1 MSRSVTVLV
10 LIARRILVLQHSQLE
25 ANLPL
30 IIAVSIV
37 VSAARFCFLDHFHA
51 IAWVLRV
58 HTSQFPMSQPPHGAV
73 AAPPAAALKVR
84 GSTLRLEVVIDDL
97 PEQLEGH
104 LKLQMPAEIKVQEAA
119 ASASRS
125 KQQLTAVGDAEA
137 S

>member
-1 MSRSVTVLV
+1 
-10 LIARRILVLQHSQLE
+10 
-25 ANLPL
+25 
-30 IIAVSIV
+30 
-37 VSAARFCFLDHFHA
+37 
-51 IAWVLRV
+51 
-58 HTSQFPMSQPPHGAV
+58 MSQPPHGAV